1 MFRKN
6 PEKYIKES
14 GADTVIADEF
24 HRTKNEKTSTLD
36 SFKSTRSM
44 YKNFIGL
51 TGSLVSNGVNDVQPL
66 VDVVSNKKH
75 SLGADKKQFDAKW
88 VRRNNLGPYK
98 YMKKSRRPVVGFNNP
113 NELKKELGK
122 FIDYAD
128 NDDLRDIAKIPKKNV
143 EVVKVPLS
151 KEQLKIYRGIVNKNP
166 NVKKLIYRKRLETLK
181 DDEIAKA
188 YNDLIEGRKLMNSI
202 GSVVPGVDL
211 KTSANITPK
220 TKRLLDDME
229 KHLKTTKDGQAIL
242 LTNLVNGGTDVLEAG
257 LKQRKI
263 DYGKFIG
270 KGNPGVDEGT
280 RQKDV
285 VDYTKNKKRV
295 MIINGAGA
303 EGISLGNT
311 TWEGMLDPHYN
322 PERMNQ
328 MEARGIRAHG
338 LSHRAP
344 KDRVVKVNR
353 YMATMPKTLGIFR
366 KAPYKTPDEVIYEIA
381 NNKDKQ
387 NQMLYRMLKQNQQ
400 AMKRN
405 QSFGTNRK

>member
-1 MFRKN
+1 
-6 PEKYIKES
+6 
-14 GADTVIADEF
+14 
-24 HRTKNEKTSTLD
+24 
-36 SFKSTRSM
+36 
-44 YKNFIGL
+44 
-51 TGSLVSNGVNDVQPL
+51 
-66 VDVVSNKKH
+66 
-75 SLGADKKQFDAKW
+75 
-88 VRRNNLGPYK
+88 
-98 YMKKSRRPVVGFNNP
+98 
-113 NELKKELGK
+113 
-122 FIDYAD
+122 
-128 NDDLRDIAKIPKKNV
+128 
-143 EVVKVPLS
+143 
-151 KEQLKIYRGIVNKNP
+151 
-166 NVKKLIYRKRLETLK
+166 
-181 DDEIAKA
+181 
-188 YNDLIEGRKLMNSI
+188 
-202 GSVVPGVDL
+202 
-211 KTSANITPK
+211 
-220 TKRLLDDME
+220 ME

-400 AMKRN
+400 AMKKN